1 MSKKLSKKELVEI
14 LDFYKNKN
22 AKNKNG
28 SKTYKRKAKLES
40 KTKLESKVERLLM
53 DKFCSCIKRVSRDED
68 RSIPICKK
76 SVFHNKGLT
85 IGRFSCKKSGNS
97 KKRNST
103 IRKRY

>member
-1 MSKKLSKKELVEI
+1 MSIKLSKKELVEI

-22 AKNKNG
+22 GKNKNG
-28 SKTYKRKAKLES
+28 SKTYKRKA
-40 KTKLESKVERLLM
+40 KLESKVERLLM

>member
-1 MSKKLSKKELVEI
+1 MSRKLSKKELVEI

-28 SKTYKRKAKLES
+28 SKTYKRKA
-40 KTKLESKVERLLM
+40 TLESKVERLLM